1 MKESYKRITMFYDNN
16 MWIPRW
22 NMQRKRS
29 KFMKLYAEKKIKEL
43 DRYIYE
49 ALFDHEK
56 VTTNAFFLTKTPKVF
71 VGIM

>member
-1 MKESYKRITMFYDNN
+1 MKESYKRIMMFYANN

-29 KFMKLYAEKKIKEL
+29 KFMKLYAEKKINEL
-43 DRYIYE
+43 DPYVYK

-56 VTTNAFFLTKTPKVF
+56 VTTNAFFLTKTPDVF
-71 VGIM
+71 VVIM